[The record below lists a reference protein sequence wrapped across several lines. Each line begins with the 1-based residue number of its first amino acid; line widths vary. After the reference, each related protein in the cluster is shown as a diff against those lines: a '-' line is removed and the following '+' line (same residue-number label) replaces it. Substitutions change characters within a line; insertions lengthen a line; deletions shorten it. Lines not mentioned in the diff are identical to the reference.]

1 MSKDTFGMG
10 IVAGA
15 LVGAAAAYFLAP
27 KSGKEYRDEL
37 AVKGKQAQR
46 KAIVAADDAVTS
58 AEKWIDEKVKEQ
70 EQKTKDYAV
79 RTKDYAG
86 RTKDPDVVEVRP
98 KAAVVEESYKN
109 L

>member
-37 AVKGKQAQR
+37 AVKGKEVQR
-46 KAIVAADDAVTS
+46 KAVVAADDAVTS
-58 AEKWIDEKVKEQ
+58 AEDWIDNKVKEQ
-70 EQKTKDYAV
+70 NQKTKDYAV
-79 RTKDYAG
+79 RTKDYAD
-86 RTKDPDVVEVRP
+86 RTRDHDIVEVRP
-98 KAAVVEESYKN
+98 KATVVEESYKN